1 MVPAGRVIGG
11 CLMGLVGSYT
21 RLGARLVVLGIW
33 SLYRWVDCMRRSLE
47 WLLADTLGLVLFG
60 EIVSNGLSVG
70 EMTFGSSCHGFHSL
84 DTSTSVEAEKS
95 SQIACNCL

>member
-33 SLYRWVDCMRRSLE
+33 SLYSWVDYIRRSLE

-70 EMTFGSSCHGFHSL
+70 EMTFGSSCHGFRSL
-84 DTSTSVEAEKS
+84 DTATSVEAEKS

>member
-33 SLYRWVDCMRRSLE
+33 SLDRWVVYIRRCLE
-47 WLLADTLGLVLFG
+47 WLLAGTLGLVLFG
-60 EIVSNGLSVG
+60 EMVSNGLSVG
-70 EMTFGSSCHGFHSL
+70 DVTFGSSCHGFHYL
-84 DTSTSVEAEKS
+84 DTAASVEAEKS